1 MTSSKLNECQDR
13 VLPNQVWGGELL
25 LVALLLSACSSGP
38 PETLGSATL
47 TWTAPTRN
55 TDGSPLRDLAGYR
68 IYCGDDA
75 NNLRLTADLTGGS
88 STRYVVNG
96 LAAGPHCCVVRA
108 YNSAGELSA
117 PSNLVS
123 KTI

>member
-1 MTSSKLNECQDR
+1 MASSKLNETLHR
-13 VLPNQVWGGELL
+13 VLPNQVRGGRRGCC
-25 LVALLLSACSSGP
+25 AAATACSGSQV
-38 PETLGSATL
+38 ETFGSATL

-68 IYCGDDA
+68 IYCGNDPSS
-75 NNLRLTADLTGGS
+75 LRLTADLSGAS
-88 STRYVVNG
+88 STRYVVVG
-96 LAAGPHCCVVRA
+96 LAAGPHCCMVRA
-108 YNSAGELSA
+108 YNSAGELSG